1 MSRNPKKSLEIPKTS
16 LTNQKN
22 SPTNPKDFTKK
33 SKKFHRQILLLLLPV
48 LLRLL
53 LLLHLVLGGDK
64 GSMVGWDKKSVG
76 PLCFEF
82 NFKYAP
88 SSFQS
93 HLEVTCSISKQPAVE
108 LQLQYSSLCQHCK
121 VFYTAHPTWK
131 SNLTIPLILYTVLEP
146 YLRCHFIYVQPW
158 ELMCCKR
165 SSVLLLALTTF
176 IDSGGKNQC
185 TSYQRCETS
194 IAK

>member
-1 MSRNPKKSLEIPKTS
+1 
-16 LTNQKN
+16 
-22 SPTNPKDFTKK
+22 
-33 SKKFHRQILLLLLPV
+33 
-48 LLRLL
+48 
-53 LLLHLVLGGDK
+53 
-64 GSMVGWDKKSVG
+64 MVGWDKKSVG

-121 VFYTAHPTWK
+121 VFYTSPYLEIQPNHPTY
-131 SNLTIPLILYTVLEP
+131 TIHGAGTISEMP
-146 YLRCHFIYVQPW
+146 FYVPW
-158 ELMCCKR
+158 EVMCCKR